1 MLTCLK
7 ILKCLFTNL
16 NIFLNLL
23 FLKFFRNISKY
34 ILKRKFKNFTVLID
48 KIYYRNNYTYAYIFE
63 LVQ

>member
-7 ILKCLFTNL
+7 FLKCLFTNL